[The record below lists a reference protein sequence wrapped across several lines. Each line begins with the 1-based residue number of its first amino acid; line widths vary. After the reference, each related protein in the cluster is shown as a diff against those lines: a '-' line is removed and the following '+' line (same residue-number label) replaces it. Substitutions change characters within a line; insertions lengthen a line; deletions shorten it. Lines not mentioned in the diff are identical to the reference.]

1 MKDLMIFFSFLV
13 FTPFFIFAVYFL
25 LFQFYKFLQYP
36 KLERH
41 WHPLFLK
48 LPEISIDEK
57 EVVLVKNV
65 RNALYNNPD
74 EFNATVSYENKKY
87 SLKELQNLWIYV
99 CNYGFLQNHLIFSF
113 EFGTGGERKFLT
125 ISYELRKVNP
135 VDFTISKVL
144 FNNFEGHYICATE
157 QDVVFVRTSLRKG
170 EPLHLYK
177 VVTEIDKIRTV
188 FTCMTEQVNTYL
200 TQPKFYRLIY
210 RNCVTEVLKFLKRE
224 EILNY
229 SFFDLLWVDKFF
241 SKQKNLVRTSAKP
254 FDDPNKTL
262 LQDDTFSNKIREK
275 IASALF

>member
-1 MKDLMIFFSFLV
+1 MIFFSFLV

-36 KLERH
+36 KLQRH

-87 SLKELQNLWIYV
+87 SLRELQNLWIYV

-113 EFGTGGERKFLT
+113 EFGTGDERKFLT

-170 EPLHLYK
+170 EPLHLYR

-241 SKQKNLVRTSAKP
+241 SKQKNLVRISAKP

-275 IASALF
+275 IASSLF